1 MAGEIKKLVDLFSK
15 EKGIPRE
22 IIIEALVEGMKAAAR
37 KRFGSRA
44 IVDAQYNDDTGEIEV
59 YRFRRV
65 VEKVEDPETEIS
77 LQEARQYDPN
87 VEVGDEIGTQVD
99 IKELGRIAAQLAK
112 QILTQKVRGAE
123 RELIYQEFKDRV
135 GQIVS
140 GFVHRFDRGNVIVQL
155 GRAEAILPT
164 SEQIPTERYHR
175 GDRIRALIVEVN
187 RSKRDPQ
194 IVLSRTHP
202 DFLKRLF
209 ELEVPEIREG
219 IVKIIAVARE
229 PGSRAKMAVVSSDPD
244 VDPVGACVG
253 LKGSRVQAVV
263 QELRGEKIDI
273 IPWSPD
279 PAKLVYNAL
288 APAECTRVIVDEEN
302 KTLEV
307 IVPDDQLSLAI
318 GKQGQNVRLASKL
331 LGWRIDVM
339 SETQYMRRQD
349 PQFQELL
356 ELEGMSEEIAA
367 KLYDKGI
374 KSVAELAKAQVEE
387 VADIARIKDSE
398 ARALIEAAQKYL
410 AEKGETLSQ
419 GEETPS
425 EEEGL
430 SLEEGPE
437 KGEGEAGQLE
447 ASGLEEHAKV

>member
-1 MAGEIKKLVDLFSK
+1 MAGEIRKLVDQFSK

-22 IIIEALVEGMKAAAR
+22 VIIEALVEGMKAAAR
-37 KRFGSRA
+37 KKFGPRA
-44 IVDAQYNDDTGEIEV
+44 IIDAQYNEDTGEIEV

-65 VEKVEDPETEIS
+65 VEEVEDPETEIS
-77 LQEARQYDPN
+77 LEEAKEYDAN
-87 VEVGDEIGTQVD
+87 VQLGDEIGTQVD
-99 IKELGRIAAQLAK
+99 VREMGRIAAQLAK

-164 SEQIPTERYHR
+164 TEQIPNERYHR
-175 GDRIRALIVEVN
+175 GDRIRALIIEVN
-187 RSKRDPQ
+187 RSGKDPQ

-288 APAECTRVIVDEEN
+288 APAECTRVIVDEDN

-349 PQFQELL
+349 PNFKALL
-356 ELEGMSEEIAA
+356 SLEGMTEEIAA

-374 KSVAELAKAQVEE
+374 KSVAELAQADVEE
-387 VADIARIKDSE
+387 VADLARIKNSE
-398 ARALIEAAQKYL
+398 AKALIEAARKC
-410 AEKGETLSQ
+410 
-419 GEETPS
+419 
-425 EEEGL
+425 
-430 SLEEGPE
+430 LEEGEMVTEAPQE
-437 KGEGEAGQLE
+437 EGPLVSEPSEAEAGEIEEDVRE
-447 ASGLEEHAKV
+447 A

>member
-1 MAGEIKKLVDLFSK
+1 MAGEIKKLVEAFSK

-22 IIIEALVEGMKAAAR
+22 VIIEALEEGMRAAAR
-37 KRFGSRA
+37 KRFGPKA
-44 IVDAQYNDDTGEIEV
+44 IVDAQYNEETGDIEV
-59 YRFRRV
+59 FRFRKV
-65 VEKVEDPETEIS
+65 VDKLQDPDTEIT
-77 LQEARQYDPN
+77 LEEARKLDPN
-87 VEVGDEIGTQVD
+87 VQIGDEIGTQ
-99 IKELGRIAAQLAK
+99 IEIQELGRIAAQLAK

-123 RELIYQEFKDRV
+123 RELVYQEFKDRV

-155 GRAEAILPT
+155 GRAEAILPV
-164 SEQIPTERYHR
+164 SEQIPSEKYTR
-175 GDRIRALIVEVN
+175 GSRIRALIIEVN
-187 RSKRDPQ
+187 KGGKDPQ

-202 DFLKRLF
+202 DFLKKLF

-244 VDPVGACVG
+244 VDPVGTCVG
-253 LKGSRVQAVV
+253 LKGSRVQGVV
-263 QELRGEKIDI
+263 KELRGEKIDI

-279 PAKLVYNAL
+279 PARLVYNAL
-288 APAECTRVIVDEEN
+288 APAECTRVVIDEEN

-349 PQFQELL
+349 PNFQELL
-356 ELEGMSEEIAA
+356 QIEGLEEETAA

-374 KSVAELAKAQVEE
+374 NTVEALAQADPEF
-387 VADIARIKDSE
+387 VADVARIKNSE
-398 ARALIEAAQKYL
+398 AEELIEAAKKYL
-410 AEKGETLSQ
+410 AERGPKEGTPTET
-419 GEETPS
+419 
-425 EEEGL
+425 EEE
-430 SLEEGPE
+430 
-437 KGEGEAGQLE
+437 LE
-447 ASGLEEHAKV
+447 AVSEGSNANEA

>member
-1 MAGEIKKLVDLFSK
+1 MAGEIKKLVEAFSK

-22 IIIEALVEGMKAAAR
+22 VIIEALEEGMRAAAR
-37 KRFGSRA
+37 KRFGAKA
-44 IVDAQYNDDTGEIEV
+44 IVDAQYDEETGEIEV
-59 YRFRRV
+59 FRFRKV
-65 VEKVEDPETEIS
+65 VEKVQDPETEIS
-77 LQEARQYDPN
+77 LEEARKLDPN
-87 VEVGDEIGTQVD
+87 VQVGDEIGTQID

-123 RELIYQEFKDRV
+123 RELVYQEFKDRV

-164 SEQIPTERYHR
+164 SEQIPSEKYTR
-175 GDRIRALIVEVN
+175 GSRIRALIIEVN
-187 RSKRDPQ
+187 KGGKDPQ

-202 DFLKRLF
+202 DFLKKLF

-244 VDPVGACVG
+244 VDPVGTCVG
-253 LKGSRVQAVV
+253 LKGSRVQGVV
-263 QELRGEKIDI
+263 KELRGEKIDI

-279 PAKLVYNAL
+279 PARLVYNAL

-349 PQFQELL
+349 PKFQEMLQV
-356 ELEGMSEEIAA
+356 EGMTEEIAA

-374 KSVAELAKAQVEE
+374 NTVEALAQAEVEQ
-387 VADIARIKDSE
+387 VADIARIKNSE
-398 ARALIEAAQKYL
+398 AQELIEAAKKYL
-410 AEKGETLSQ
+410 AERGPL
-419 GEETPS
+419 EETEEKEAES
-425 EEEGL
+425 ETETGENEEETTAETVKV
-430 SLEEGPE
+430 EETSAS
-437 KGEGEAGQLE
+437 EA
-447 ASGLEEHAKV
+447 

>member
-1 MAGEIKKLVDLFSK
+1 MAGEIKKLVDQFSK

-22 IIIEALVEGMKAAAR
+22 VIIEALVEGMKAAAR
-37 KRFGSRA
+37 KKFGPRA
-44 IVDAQYNDDTGEIEV
+44 IIDAQYNEDTGDIEI

-77 LQEARQYDPN
+77 LEEARQYDPN
-87 VEVGDEIGTQVD
+87 VQVGDEIGTQVD
-99 IKELGRIAAQLAK
+99 VKEMGRIAAQLAK

-155 GRAEAILPT
+155 GRAEAILPV
-164 SEQIPTERYHR
+164 SEQIPNERYHR
-175 GDRIRALIVEVN
+175 GDRIRALIIEVN
-187 RSKRDPQ
+187 RSGKDPQ

-288 APAECTRVIVDEEN
+288 APAECTRVIVDEDN

-349 PQFQELL
+349 PDFQEMLS
-356 ELEGMSEEIAA
+356 LEGMTEEFAA

-374 KSVAELAKAQVEE
+374 KSVAELARADVEQ
-387 VADIARIKDSE
+387 VADIARIKNSE
-398 ARALIEAAQKYL
+398 AQALIEAAQKYL
-410 AEKGETLSQ
+410 AQKGEAAAA
-419 GEETPS
+419 GS
-425 EEEGL
+425 EEDSAGEP
-430 SLEEGPE
+430 LEEQDVS
-437 KGEGEAGQLE
+437 EA
-447 ASGLEEHAKV
+447 

>member
-1 MAGEIKKLVDLFSK
+1 MAGEIKKLIDLFSK

-22 IIIEALVEGMKAAAR
+22 VIIQALEEGMKAAAR
-37 KRFGSRA
+37 KKFGSRA
-44 IVDAQYNDDTGEIEV
+44 IVDAQYNEETGDIEV
-59 YRFRRV
+59 YRFRKV

-77 LQEARQYDPN
+77 LEEARELDPE
-87 VEVGDEIGTQVD
+87 VQVGDEVGTIVD
-99 IKELGRIAAQLAK
+99 IRDMGRIAAQLAK

-123 RELIYQEFKDRV
+123 RELIYEEYKDRV

-140 GFVHRFDRGNVIVQL
+140 GFVHRFDRGNIIVQL
-155 GRAEAILPT
+155 GRAEAILPVT
-164 SEQIPTERYHR
+164 EQIPTERYKR
-175 GDRIRALIVEVN
+175 GDRIRALIIEVN
-187 RSKRDPQ
+187 KSGRDPQ

-202 DFLKRLF
+202 DFLKKLF

-219 IVKIIAVARE
+219 IVKIISVARE

-263 QELRGEKIDI
+263 QELKGEKIDI
-273 IPWSPD
+273 IPWNPD
-279 PAKLVYNAL
+279 PARLVYNAL
-288 APAECTRVIVDEEN
+288 APAECTRVIVDEDN

-331 LGWRIDVM
+331 MGWRIDVM

-349 PQFQELL
+349 PAFQEMLS
-356 ELEGMSEEIAA
+356 LEGMTEEIAA

-374 KSVAELAKAQVEE
+374 KSVKELAEADVEQ
-387 VADIARIKDSE
+387 VADLARIKNSE
-398 ARALIEAAQKYL
+398 AEALIEAAQKFL
-410 AEKGETLSQ
+410 AEKGETAEAQEDTAVESQ
-419 GEETPS
+419 VES
-425 EEEGL
+425 E
-430 SLEEGPE
+430 
-437 KGEGEAGQLE
+437 AQ
-447 ASGLEEHAKV
+447 

>member
-1 MAGEIKKLVDLFSK
+1 MAGEIRKLVEAFSK
-15 EKGIPRE
+15 EKGIPRQV
-22 IIIEALVEGMKAAAR
+22 IIEALEEGMRAAAR
-37 KRFGSRA
+37 KKFGSRA
-44 IVDAQYNDDTGEIEV
+44 IVDAQYNDETGEIEV
-59 YRFRRV
+59 YRFRKV
-65 VEKVEDPETEIS
+65 VEKVEDPETEIA
-77 LQEARQYDPN
+77 LEEARRLDPN
-87 VEVGDEIGTQVD
+87 VQVGDEVGTRVEIQ
-99 IKELGRIAAQLAK
+99 ELGRIAAQLAK

-155 GRAEAILPT
+155 GRAEAILPVA
-164 SEQIPTERYHR
+164 EQIPNERYHR
-175 GDRIRALIVEVN
+175 GDRIRALIIEVN
-187 RSKRDPQ
+187 RSGRDPQ

-209 ELEVPEIREG
+209 ELEVPEIQEG
-219 IVKIIAVARE
+219 IVKIVAVARE

-273 IPWSPD
+273 IPWNPD
-279 PAKLVYNAL
+279 PARLVYNAL
-288 APAECTRVIVDEEN
+288 APAECTRVIVDEDN

-349 PQFQELL
+349 PNFQDMLAV
-356 ELEGMSEEIAA
+356 EGMTEETAA

-374 KSVAELAKAQVEE
+374 NSVEALAQAEVEQ
-387 VADIARIKDSE
+387 VADAARLKNSE
-398 ARALIEAAQKYL
+398 AEALIEAAKKYL
-410 AEKGETLSQ
+410 AKKASTQ
-419 GEETPS
+419 EETQEVS
-425 EEEGL
+425 E
-430 SLEEGPE
+430 
-437 KGEGEAGQLE
+437 
-447 ASGLEEHAKV
+447 SGGSEV

>member
-1 MAGEIKKLVDLFSK
+1 MAGEIRKLVDQFSK

-22 IIIEALVEGMKAAAR
+22 IIIEALEEGMKAAAR
-37 KRFGSRA
+37 KKFGPRS
-44 IVDAQYNDDTGEIEV
+44 IIDAQYNEETGEIEV
-59 YRFRRV
+59 YRFRKV

-77 LQEARQYDPN
+77 LEEARQLDPN

-99 IKELGRIAAQLAK
+99 VREMGRIAAQLAK

-155 GRAEAILPT
+155 GRAEAILPA

-175 GDRIRALIVEVN
+175 GDRIRALIIEVN
-187 RSKRDPQ
+187 RSGRDPQ

-288 APAECTRVIVDEEN
+288 APAECTRVIIDEEN

-339 SETQYMRRQD
+339 SETQYLRRQD
-349 PQFQELL
+349 PNFQEMLK
-356 ELEGMSEEIAA
+356 LEGMSEEIAA

-374 KSVAELAKAQVEE
+374 KSVAELAGAEVEE
-387 VADIARIKDSE
+387 VADIARIKNSE
-398 ARALIEAAQKYL
+398 AKELIEAAKRYL
-410 AEKGETLSQ
+410 AEKGE
-419 GEETPS
+419 GEASVAAQS
-425 EEEGL
+425 EEEGAAA
-430 SLEEGPE
+430 EVREHV
-437 KGEGEAGQLE
+437 GET
-447 ASGLEEHAKV
+447 

>member
-1 MAGEIKKLVDLFSK
+1 MAGEIKKLVEQFSK

-22 IIIEALVEGMKAAAR
+22 VIIEALVEGMKAAAR
-37 KRFGSRA
+37 KKFGPRA
-44 IVDAQYNDDTGEIEV
+44 IIDAQYNEDTGEIEV

-77 LQEARQYDPN
+77 LEEARQYDPN

-99 IKELGRIAAQLAK
+99 IRELGRIAAQLAK

-175 GDRIRALIVEVN
+175 GDRIRALIIEVN
-187 RSKRDPQ
+187 RSGKDPQ

-253 LKGSRVQAVV
+253 LKGTRVQAVV

-288 APAECTRVIVDEEN
+288 APAECTRVIVDEDN

-339 SETQYMRRQD
+339 SESQYMRRQD
-349 PQFQELL
+349 PNFQELL
-356 ELEGMSEEIAA
+356 KIEGMTEEIAA

-374 KSVAELAKAQVEE
+374 KSVAELAQAEVEQVG
-387 VADIARIKDSE
+387 DIARIKNSE
-398 ARALIEAAQKYL
+398 AEALIKAAQKYL
-410 AEKGETLSQ
+410 AEKKEVS
-419 GEETPS
+419 GEEGAQVEEKEAASAS
-425 EEEGL
+425 EMSEHVSEG
-430 SLEEGPE
+430 
-437 KGEGEAGQLE
+437 
-447 ASGLEEHAKV
+447 